1 MIITTAYFKGSIH
14 IDNATDVAPNSDLLG
29 NTTELNEFIQEF
41 VPECLIMV
49 LGYSL
54 FNELQNELDPQQA
67 NGLKDTAHQKW
78 NDLLNGKE
86 YQIDG
91 VTVKWNGLIY
101 SQANIKRSLLADYVY
116 FKYMENEKASMQE
129 NEVNNA
135 IVTSAFPK
143 VVKAWRRFHSLV
155 IGSFNSPTRIH
166 SKHGYGIDWLNTNNG
181 LRSLYQFIQDVNN
194 IDPTTYENWTPTSF
208 ENLNNFDI

>member
-14 IDNATDVAPNSDLLG
+14 IDNAQDVAPNSSLLG
-29 NTTELNEFIQEF
+29 NTTALDEFIQEF
-41 VPECLIMV
+41 VPDALVKC

-54 FNELQNELDPQQA
+54 FNELKEELDPQQT
-67 NGLKDTAHQKW
+67 NGLKNTAHQKW
-78 NDLLNGKE
+78 DDLLNGKE

-91 VTVKWNGLIY
+91 VDVKWNGLIY
-101 SQANIKRSLLADYVY
+101 TEATVQKSLLANYVY
-116 FKYMENEKASMQE
+116 FKFMENEKASMQE

-143 VVKAWRRFHSLV
+143 VVKAWRKFHSLT
-155 IGSFNSPTRIH
+155 IGSYNTPTVIH
-166 SKHGYGIDWLNTNNG
+166 SQHGTGIDWLGCSNG
-181 LRSLYQFIQDVNN
+181 LRSLYQFIQDMNN
-194 IDPTTYENWTPTSF
+194 IDPQTYQNWQPTAF